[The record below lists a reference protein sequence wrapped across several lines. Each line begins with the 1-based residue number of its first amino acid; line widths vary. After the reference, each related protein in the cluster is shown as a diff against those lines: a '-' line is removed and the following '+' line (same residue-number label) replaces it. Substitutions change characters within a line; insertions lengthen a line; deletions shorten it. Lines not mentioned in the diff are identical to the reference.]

1 MKSMSEKRA
10 IIAEHIFLIN
20 YRDSTFEKEINKFP
34 ETDLDKIDMYIEIM
48 GNYGAPFFN
57 YDVKIK
63 LTSNKII
70 FQRNDYLIEVK
81 SDYSEAKI
89 YVYNDFA
96 LKHAMMNLYSCFIVY
111 KNWGLLLHSSCVIDH
126 NKAHLFTG
134 YSGAGKSTAAKLS
147 NPRILL
153 SDEASIIKI
162 KGNEITVFDSP
173 FRSETES
180 HSKNLTASIG
190 SIQLLIQSNY
200 NKRDKIKKSDALL
213 QLMDKVFY
221 WAHNHEDTRNILQ
234 LMQRLV
240 QNAPV
245 YELYF
250 QKNESFWEL
259 IS

>member
-1 MKSMSEKRA
+1 MSEKRV

-20 YRDSTFEKEINKFP
+20 YSDSIFEKEINKFHD
-34 ETDLDKIDMYIEIM
+34 TDIDSIDMYIKIM
-48 GNYGAPFFN
+48 GNYGASFSN
-57 YDVKIK
+57 YDMKIK
-63 LTSNKII
+63 LTSNEII

-81 SDYSEAKI
+81 ADYSEAKI

-96 LKHAMMNLYSCFIVY
+96 LKHAMMNLYSCYIVY
-111 KNWGLLLHSSCVIDH
+111 KKWGLLLHSSCVIDH

-162 KGNEITVFDSP
+162 QGNEITVFDSP

-180 HSKNLTASIG
+180 HAKNLTVGIG
-190 SIQLLIQSNY
+190 SIQLLIQSNQ
-200 NKRDKIKKSDALL
+200 NKRELLKKSDALM

-221 WAHNHEDTRNILQ
+221 WAHNREDTKNILQ

-240 QNAPV
+240 KNTPV

>member
-1 MKSMSEKRA
+1 MSEKRA

-20 YRDSTFEKEINKFP
+20 YSDSIFEKEINKFP
-34 ETDLDKIDMYIEIM
+34 ETEVDSIDMYIKIM
-48 GNYGAPFFN
+48 GNYGTPFFN
-57 YDVKIK
+57 YDMKIK
-63 LTSNKII
+63 LTSNEII

-81 SDYSEAKI
+81 ADYSEAKI
-89 YVYNDFA
+89 YVNNDFA
-96 LKHAMMNLYSCFIVY
+96 LKHAMMNLYSCYIVY
-111 KNWGLLLHSSCVIDH
+111 RKWGLLLHSSCVIDQ

-162 KGNEITVFDSP
+162 QGNEITVFDSP

-180 HSKNLTASIG
+180 HAKNLTAGIG
-190 SIQLLIQSNY
+190 SIQLLIQSNQ
-200 NKRDKIKKSDALL
+200 NKRELLKKSDALM

-221 WAHNHEDTRNILQ
+221 WAHNREDTKNILQ
-234 LMQRLV
+234 LMQQLV
-240 QNAPV
+240 QNTPV